1 MAPFSLCVGPVLQG
15 RLNFYLFGFI
25 PSKTLLA
32 ELEEGLISEIHR
44 RPRRNHLNHQRIVSR
59 HGQSN
64 DSVAA
69 CCSWTGFALGA
80 KRRTSHQP
88 IMKPPICAHQ
98 ATPPPALG
106 DNVEPAAWRNCVA
119 NQMAANIKA
128 GMKRKS
134 GISPIGCRTLIQA

>member
-1 MAPFSLCVGPVLQG
+1 MEAALLSESHQ
-15 RLNFYLFGFI
+15 RL
-25 PSKTLLA
+25 
-32 ELEEGLISEIHR
+32 
-44 RPRRNHLNHQRIVSR
+44 RRNHQDHQRIVSR

-69 CCSWTGFALGA
+69 CCSWIGLALGA
-80 KRRTSHQP
+80 KRRISHQP

-106 DNVEPAAWRNCVA
+106 DNVEPAAWMNCVA
-119 NQMAANIKA
+119 NQIAANIKA